1 MYTYS
6 LQAVSREDFIV
17 DTQCGEKQQLAL
29 EAMAVPIILS
39 SVKSGNYRTPSPPRV
54 HVCIAVTC
62 LLRFW
67 QNDRDLVCATMVTRG
82 WNGYRKKSEQ
92 TTDNNDNN

>member
-1 MYTYS
+1 M
-6 LQAVSREDFIV
+6 

-39 SVKSGNYRTPSPPRV
+39 SVKSGNSRTPSPPRV